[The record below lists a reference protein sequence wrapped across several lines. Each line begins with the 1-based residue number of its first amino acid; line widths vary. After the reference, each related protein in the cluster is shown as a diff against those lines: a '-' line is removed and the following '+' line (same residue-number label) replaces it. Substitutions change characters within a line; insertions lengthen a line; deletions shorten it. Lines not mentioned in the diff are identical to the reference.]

1 MKKVPKSTVVS
12 TGLGDYVAANPG
24 NSWDQFRD
32 NAPDALY
39 AVKEQLVRDQRG
51 LCAYCEIDTQVSVG
65 GVGLDDFRV
74 EHFHPK
80 SPVDPTHNYGLDWFN
95 LLGVCHGGSQRDVA
109 ITSRHTSPDHSCD
122 VPKNNQ
128 NLVGVI
134 FNPTQDVPAFP
145 RFFQY
150 IENGMDAGKVE
161 VDKAKCPTSLHMK
174 GEQTI
179 EKLRLNA
186 SRLTRLRKGVIDKLR
201 EEILNAEAAG
211 EAFDIALSNLSQD
224 ILSPSADGHWPAFFT
239 CIRWYLGAAAE
250 NHLEV
255 IDYQG

>member
-1 MKKVPKSTVVS
+1 MKKVPKSTQVPTDLGNYVV
-12 TGLGDYVAANPG
+12 ANPG
-24 NSWDQFRD
+24 NSWNQFRD
-32 NAPDALY
+32 NEPKALDA
-39 AVKEQLVRDQRG
+39 VRVQIVRDQRG

-95 LLGVCHGGSQRDVA
+95 LLGVCHGGSQRSVA
-109 ITSRHTSPDHSCD
+109 IASRHTSPDHSCD
-122 VPKNNQ
+122 VPKDNL

-134 FNPTQDVPAFP
+134 FDPTNDVPAFP

-150 IENGMDAGKVE
+150 VENGMDAGRIE
-161 VDKAKCPTSLHMK
+161 VDKVNCPTSLHLK

-186 SRLTRLRKGVIDKLR
+186 PRLTRLRKVVFDKLR
-201 EEILNAEAAG
+201 EEISNAEDAG
-211 EAFDIALSNLSQD
+211 VPFDVALSNLAQ
-224 ILSPSADGHWPAFFT
+224 IFLSPSADGHWPAFFT
-239 CIRWYLGAAAE
+239 CIRWYLGGSAE
-250 NHLEV
+250 NHL
-255 IDYQG
+255 IAINYQG